1 MRSAAPSRRQVR
13 IIDKEWSRLQS
24 LALSL
29 IRQDRTRRDN
39 RSIWKD
45 IWIILQ
51 TLRVPTHQNAF

>member
-1 MRSAAPSRRQVR
+1 VR